1 MCRRFV
7 AARLPREDG
16 RDRRGPSGPPEI
28 RLCPAVG
35 RQHERYGSIRVE
47 HDTHEG
53 PESPL
58 LAREVFAAQHSAEG
72 IVQTSTDVWRC
83 RRREV
88 GTATVTRVAVERE
101 LRDDEYRAA
110 DVGDRPS
117 HLPSFVIED
126 AEPGDLHRET
136 LAVLSAIA
144 GGNAQEHDEPAVD
157 PRDTLVA
164 DVDRGRAHALHDG
177 AQLADHSSIQ
187 GSSNRPWD
195 RRSAPGPASA
205 SQYRRPHR

>member
-7 AARLPREDG
+7 AARLLREDG
-16 RDRRGPSGPPEI
+16 RDRRGTSGPPEI

-35 RQHERYGSIRVE
+35 PPPERYGSIRLE

-53 PESPL
+53 TESPL
-58 LAREVFAAQHSAEG
+58 LDREVFAAQHSAEG

-110 DVGDRPS
+110 DVGDRPE
-117 HLPSFVIED
+117 PSSLFRHRS
-126 AEPGDLHRET
+126 PGARGP
-136 LAVLSAIA
+136 SSR
-144 GGNAQEHDEPAVD
+144 NARRPA
-157 PRDTLVA
+157 R
-164 DVDRGRAHALHDG
+164 
-177 AQLADHSSIQ
+177 
-187 GSSNRPWD
+187 D
-195 RRSAPGPASA
+195 RR
-205 SQYRRPHR
+205 RER